1 MIWALHPIQ
10 HTSVLYVVQRMTSLS
25 AFFVLLG
32 LIAFTAGRIHLKY
45 AQSGAFPLIASGLL
59 GGATL
64 GFLCKENAALIAFY
78 ALVIE
83 YAFFSAVS
91 QKETGFRKA
100 LFAVTGAMVG
110 LAVLWMLLNPEYII
124 GGYQLR
130 EFTLGERLLTETRA
144 LWYYLSLLVFPASS
158 RFTLFH
164 DDFIISTGP
173 FSPWTTMPSALFLL
187 VVLFSAFKLKNKYP
201 VLSFAVL
208 WYAAG
213 HSMESS
219 LIGLELV
226 HEHRNY
232 LPIFGPV
239 VGLCYGASSAS
250 KYIRTPL
257 LKTAL
262 WVMVALTLGFSTH
275 ALAKVWSDKQ
285 TLVQFMVWHHP
296 DSARAHATL
305 AEFQLQER
313 QQPLEAII
321 RYEQA
326 ARLAPH
332 ETAYLIQV
340 ARIGAYLNARMADF
354 GQFHGGEAGKTRSNS
369 PVYLEVDRSS
379 NPPGILLDDKIHRT
393 IAEKLQKHPV
403 HARTVTS
410 LMLVSE
416 CIRQHP
422 AICGHLLRTA
432 TSWHRIA
439 LDNSMTDANRAA
451 LIMGLVGLMV
461 SQGNLDEA
469 IRLGKLARQYKPE
482 AVGIAIMQA
491 DVYFQAG
498 MREEAIAIIQELQ
511 RERPLLSSDDRAQIR
526 NLLNRM
532 GNGRDKHSD
541 AHGLLHPGNSMNG

>member
-1 MIWALHPIQ
+1 
-10 HTSVLYVVQRMTSLS
+10 
-25 AFFVLLG
+25 
-32 LIAFTAGRIHLKY
+32 
-45 AQSGAFPLIASGLL
+45 
-59 GGATL
+59 
-64 GFLCKENAALIAFY
+64 
-78 ALVIE
+78 
-83 YAFFSAVS
+83 
-91 QKETGFRKA
+91 
-100 LFAVTGAMVG
+100 
-110 LAVLWMLLNPEYII
+110 
-124 GGYQLR
+124 
-130 EFTLGERLLTETRA
+130 
-144 LWYYLSLLVFPASS
+144 
-158 RFTLFH
+158 
-164 DDFIISTGP
+164 
-173 FSPWTTMPSALFLL
+173 
-187 VVLFSAFKLKNKYP
+187 
-201 VLSFAVL
+201 
-208 WYAAG
+208 
-213 HSMESS
+213 MESS